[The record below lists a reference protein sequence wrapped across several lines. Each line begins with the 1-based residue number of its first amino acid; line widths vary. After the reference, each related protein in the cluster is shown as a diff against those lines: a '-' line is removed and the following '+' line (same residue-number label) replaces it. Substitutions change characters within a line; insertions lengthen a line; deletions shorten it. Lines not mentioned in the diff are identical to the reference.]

1 MREEE
6 EEEETVGSCLQHQDL
21 FPNEKEKRRE
31 GKIFSAE
38 EGKEE
43 SGKLFL
49 GRLLRDELM
58 VSSLRVSRQEDGRV
72 KIDERGLLSHLWGNA
87 EKFTERMF
95 GAAFLRRGSLSNLAN
110 LWRQGFQLCEQL

>member
-1 MREEE
+1 MPSTPRSLSKRERKEE
-6 EEEETVGSCLQHQDL
+6 GG
-21 FPNEKEKRRE
+21 

-58 VSSLRVSRQEDGRV
+58 GSSALRVSRQEDGRV
-72 KIDERGLLSHLWGNA
+72 MIDERGLLSHTWGNT
-87 EKFTERMF
+87 EKFSERMF
-95 GAAFLRRGSLSNLAN
+95 VAAFLRRGSLSNLVN